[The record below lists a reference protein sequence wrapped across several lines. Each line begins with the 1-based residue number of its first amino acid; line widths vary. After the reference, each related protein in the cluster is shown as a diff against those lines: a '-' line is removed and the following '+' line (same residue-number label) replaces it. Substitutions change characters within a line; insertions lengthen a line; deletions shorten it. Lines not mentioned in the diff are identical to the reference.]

1 MVINTG
7 TMTAWLLRR
16 ALGTVRNEQ
25 QDRKGRGEGMA
36 ITAGMVKELREKT
49 GAGMMDCKKALSET
63 DGDLEKAIDYL
74 RQKGLSDAAKRTRRT
89 ASEGVIGSYIHP
101 GGRIGVLVEVNCESD
116 FVARTGEFQ
125 ALVKDLAMHVA
136 ASNPL
141 YLRREDVPEDVIA
154 REKNIYEVQAKEG
167 GKPERIVE
175 RIVQGKLEKFFQ
187 EVCLLEQPFV
197 KDPDMSVN
205 QLVSSLVAKLGENIV
220 VRRFQRYQLG
230 GQ

>member
-1 MVINTG
+1 MG
-7 TMTAWLLRR
+7 DAWRGC
-16 ALGTVRNEQ
+16 A
-25 QDRKGRGEGMA
+25 GRGEEMA
-36 ITAGMVKELREKT
+36 VTAGMVKELREKT

-63 DGDLEKAIDYL
+63 DGDLERAIDYL
-74 RQKGLSDAAKRTRRT
+74 RQKGLSDAAKRTGRT
-89 ASEGVIGSYIHP
+89 ASEGVVGSYIHP
-101 GGRIGVLVEVNCESD
+101 GGKIGVLVEVNCESD
-116 FVARTGEFQ
+116 FVARTEEFQ
-125 ALVKDLAMHVA
+125 ALVKDLCMHVA

-154 REKNIYEVQAKEG
+154 REKSIYDAQAREG
-167 GKPERIVE
+167 GKPDRIVE

-187 EVCLLEQPFV
+187 EICLLEQPFV

-205 QLVSSLVAKLGENIV
+205 QLVSAVVAKLGENIV

>member
-1 MVINTG
+1 
-7 TMTAWLLRR
+7 
-16 ALGTVRNEQ
+16 
-25 QDRKGRGEGMA
+25 MA

-74 RQKGLSDAAKRTRRT
+74 RQKGLSDAAKRTGRT
-89 ASEGVIGSYIHP
+89 VSEGVIGSYIHP
-101 GGRIGVLVEVNCESD
+101 GGKIGVLVEVNCESD

-141 YLRREDVPEDVIA
+141 YLRREDVPEEVMA
-154 REKNIYEVQAKEG
+154 REKNIYEAQAKEG
-167 GKPERIVE
+167 GKPERIIE
-175 RIVQGKLEKFFQ
+175 RIVQGKLEKFFE

-197 KDPDMSVN
+197 KEPDMSVN
-205 QLVSSLVAKLGENIV
+205 QLVSSVAAKLGENVV

>member
-1 MVINTG
+1 
-7 TMTAWLLRR
+7 
-16 ALGTVRNEQ
+16 
-25 QDRKGRGEGMA
+25 MA

-74 RQKGLSDAAKRTRRT
+74 RQKGLSDAAKRTGRT

-101 GGRIGVLVEVNCESD
+101 GGKIGVLVEINCESD

-141 YLRREDVPEDVIA
+141 YLRREDVPEEVMA
-154 REKNIYEVQAKEG
+154 REKNIYEAQAKEG

-197 KDPDMSVN
+197 KEPDMSVS
-205 QLVSSLVAKLGENIV
+205 QLVSSVAAKLGENV
-220 VRRFQRYQLG
+220 AVRRFQRYQLG

>member
-1 MVINTG
+1 
-7 TMTAWLLRR
+7 
-16 ALGTVRNEQ
+16 
-25 QDRKGRGEGMA
+25 MA
-36 ITAGMVKELREKT
+36 VTAGMVKELRERT

-63 DGDLEKAIDYL
+63 GGDLERAIDYL
-74 RQKGLSDAAKRTRRT
+74 RQKGLSDAAKRTGRT
-89 ASEGVIGSYIHP
+89 ASEGVISSYIHP
-101 GGRIGVLVEVNCESD
+101 GGKIGVLLEVNCESD
-116 FVARTGEFQ
+116 FVARTEEFQ
-125 ALVKDLAMHVA
+125 ALVKDLAMQVA

-141 YLRREDVPEDVIA
+141 YLRREDIPDDVIA
-154 REKNIYEVQAKEG
+154 REKKIYEAQAKEG

-197 KDPDMSVN
+197 KDPGMSVH
-205 QLVSSLVAKLGENIV
+205 QLVASVLAKLGENIL